1 MFKRMQS
8 MQMQAV
14 YCFQTISPA
23 KHEYRAII
31 ALHNTRLGPA
41 LGGCRCLNYAH
52 EQLAF
57 NDVMRL
63 AQGMSFKA
71 ALANVP
77 QGGGKAVILLP
88 KNISPE
94 DIEREFL
101 FTWFGQCIEQ
111 LKGQYITAM
120 DVGTQVSDMDTI
132 AKQTSHV
139 ASASNIG
146 DPADATA
153 EGVIEGVKAALVF
166 YFNDAR
172 LMERETSGSNIFEGR
187 TFAIQGLGH
196 VGWRIAKALINVG
209 GKVVAADPDRKKC
222 LHAESFGIKIVSTDE
237 ILTQACDVLIPCA
250 LGGIIDSE
258 NVSKLGC
265 RIIAGSANNQLAED
279 SVAEILQQRE
289 ILYAPDYIINAGG
302 LIFASM
308 QYNAKNSLLENSS
321 NQINVETNVEIRQK
335 IKGIYHTLIA
345 IFHQAKVS
353 GKNIN
358 QVANELAQQRL
369 ASGEGSLDK
378 KSLDKG
384 DVYDAA

>member
-23 KHEYRAII
+23 QHEYRAII

-41 LGGCRCLNYAH
+41 LGGCRCLSYAH

-101 FTWFGQCIEQ
+101 FTWFGQCVEQ

-153 EGVIEGVKAALVF
+153 EGVIEGIKAALVF
-166 YFNDAR
+166 YFNDSQYVAGKTTGR
-172 LMERETSGSNIFEGR
+172 NVFAGR
-187 TFAIQGLGH
+187 TFAVQGLGH
-196 VGWRIAKALINVG
+196 VGWRVAKALLNYG
-209 GKVVAADPDRKKC
+209 GKVVAADPDSDKC
-222 LHAESFGIKIVSTDE
+222 LQAESLGIKTVCTDD
-237 ILTQACDVLIPCA
+237 ILTQSCDVLIPCA

-258 NVSKLGC
+258 NVSKLNC

-279 SVAEILQQRE
+279 SVAETVQQRG

-302 LIFASM
+302 LIFAST
-308 QYNAKNSLLENSS
+308 QYNAKNSLLENSDE
-321 NQINVETNVEIRQK
+321 QINVEIKRK
-335 IKGIYHTLIA
+335 IEGIYHTLIA
-345 IFHQAKVS
+345 IFQQAKAS

-369 ASGEGSLDK
+369 ASGEKSLDK

-384 DVYDAA
+384 EVYDAA